1 MFIIIL
7 LLFIIFSPS
16 FQTMKAAF
24 YCEDLIKE
32 IYIEDPVT
40 QERKQI
46 GYGPTKL
53 ESYWNT
59 PAYFPELDAAPGD
72 TLLFNCYSYS
82 SVASCLGGG
91 CFLIND
97 ICRCYSFDNGY
108 KPYMTLSFST
118 NIDGKVCKIDTL
130 RTPTGYGTFTYK
142 HQIPLDANGITC

>member
-72 TLLFNCYSYS
+72 TLLFNCYSYL

-97 ICRCYSFDNGY
+97 ICRCYSFENHL
-108 KPYMTLSFST
+108 KPAWYVALSTTIEGKACNINLGVTYTGFGIFSY
-118 NIDGKVCKIDTL
+118 
-130 RTPTGYGTFTYK
+130 R
-142 HQIPLDANGITC
+142 HQIPLDEVE